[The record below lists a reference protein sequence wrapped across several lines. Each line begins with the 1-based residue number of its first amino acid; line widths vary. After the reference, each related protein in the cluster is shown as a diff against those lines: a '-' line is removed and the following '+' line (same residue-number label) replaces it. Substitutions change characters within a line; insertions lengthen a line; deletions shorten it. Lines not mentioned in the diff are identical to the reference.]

1 MTQKLCQNAVSKKF
15 KNAMLSQNFYLLNI
29 RYLLSQLMYFV
40 FFIFPVKFRW
50 FLIFSQKMKKNE
62 WKKKQMFL
70 LNFIYFERHRRIL
83 SRVVKSNLKNNLPQ
97 NTVKLG
103 ILLLPHLKGFF
114 SAEDKV
120 KANKLFIFSWFLSSF
135 RKQINTLYV
144 WNYLVRLSKL
154 KLDTCKYL
162 LEY

>member
-70 LNFIYFERHRRIL
+70 LNFIYFERQRRIL

-97 NTVKLG
+97 NTVKLD

-114 SAEDKV
+114 SAEDEV
-120 KANKLFIFSWFLSSF
+120 KANKLFNIFLISF
-135 RKQINTLYV
+135 FF
-144 WNYLVRLSKL
+144 
-154 KLDTCKYL
+154 
-162 LEY
+162 

>member
-62 WKKKQMFL
+62 WKKNQMFL
-70 LNFIYFERHRRIL
+70 LNFIYFERQRRIL

-97 NTVKLG
+97 NTVKLD

-114 SAEDKV
+114 SAEDEV
-120 KANKLFIFSWFLSSF
+120 KANKLFNIFLISF
-135 RKQINTLYV
+135 FF
-144 WNYLVRLSKL
+144 
-154 KLDTCKYL
+154 
-162 LEY
+162 